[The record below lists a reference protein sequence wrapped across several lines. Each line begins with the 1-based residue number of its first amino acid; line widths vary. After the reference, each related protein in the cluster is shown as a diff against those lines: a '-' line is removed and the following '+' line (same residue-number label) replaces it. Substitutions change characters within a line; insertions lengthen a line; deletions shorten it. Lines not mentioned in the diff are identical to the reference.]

1 MLGRNTNM
9 NPGRF
14 FMPRMG
20 FGAIPSMGMNMAPAF
35 RMGSSIP
42 AMNGL
47 GMVPKSSG
55 IFGKI
60 GSGLKAFN
68 WSGLLT
74 GANKTLNVVN
84 QTIPLIRQAKP
95 MVNNMRSMF
104 KLAKAFGNETVS
116 RGNRSNSNSNARNR
130 VTEKKE
136 IKDDVVNN
144 NYDNRDSSNSNYPIF
159 FI

>member
-1 MLGRNTNM
+1 
-9 NPGRF
+9 
-14 FMPRMG
+14 
-20 FGAIPSMGMNMAPAF
+20 
-35 RMGSSIP
+35 
-42 AMNGL
+42 
-47 GMVPKSSG
+47 
-55 IFGKI
+55 
-60 GSGLKAFN
+60 
-68 WSGLLT
+68 
-74 GANKTLNVVN
+74 
-84 QTIPLIRQAKP
+84 

-116 RGNRSNSNSNARNR
+116 RGNRSNSNSNSNARNS

>member
-1 MLGRNTNM
+1 M

-14 FMPRMG
+14 FMPGMG

-95 MVNNMRSMF
+95 MVNN
-104 KLAKAFGNETVS
+104 
-116 RGNRSNSNSNARNR
+116 
-130 VTEKKE
+130 
-136 IKDDVVNN
+136 

-159 FI
+159 SFKKNFKKLKFFFILTSCVCH